1 MFEFVDPLLVE
12 QPIDRMNPVG
22 GVFRH
27 GMLEEI
33 EKALIALLAGPE
45 FLRLRNVD
53 VVRDIDADRPIELC
67 RRCE

>member
-1 MFEFVDPLLVE
+1 MFELVNPVLVE
-12 QPIDRMNPVG
+12 QAIDRMDPVG

-33 EKALIALLAGPE
+33 EKALITLLAGPE
-45 FLRLRNVD
+45 FLRLGNADVD
-53 VVRDIDADRPIELC
+53 RDIDADRPIELC